1 MGTLK
6 KRVACRRSR
15 NWDETM
21 KRTFESGAATDVGRV
36 RHENEDAYLVLPES
50 GIFAVA
56 DGMGGHQ
63 AGQLASAV
71 VIDAL
76 RKIAEPSSVAEL
88 LTRCRE
94 RLARANDQLLEI
106 AGERGGIVIGA
117 TIAALL
123 AWEGYYACV
132 WSGDSRIYLLRQG
145 EIQQISRDHTEVAE
159 LIAEGIL
166 TAEEAQTWPRRNV
179 ITRAIGVYHEVELE
193 IAQGILEKDD
203 VFIICSDGL
212 TTHVSD
218 AEILELV
225 RGKGVQGACDQL
237 VELTIER
244 GAIDNVTVVIVRYA
258 PRGSTVVFAQDQAP
272 L

>member
-1 MGTLK
+1 
-6 KRVACRRSR
+6 
-15 NWDETM
+15 M
-21 KRTFESGAATDVGRV
+21 KDMTRTFESGAATDVGRV
-36 RHENEDAYLVLPES
+36 RQENEDAYLVLPES

-76 RKIAEPSSVAEL
+76 RRIAEPSSVAEL

-258 PRGSTVVFAQDQAP
+258 PRGSTVVFAQDQTP
-272 L
+272 LADRMHR

>member
-1 MGTLK
+1 
-6 KRVACRRSR
+6 
-15 NWDETM
+15 M
-21 KRTFESGAATDVGRV
+21 KEMMRKFESGAATDVGRV
-36 RHENEDAYLVLPES
+36 RQENEDAYLVLPES

-76 RKIAEPSSVAEL
+76 RRIAEPASVAEL

-94 RLARANDQLLEI
+94 RLALANDQLLEI
-106 AGERGGIVIGA
+106 AADRGGIVIGA
-117 TIAALL
+117 TVAALL

-132 WSGDSRIYLLRQG
+132 WSGDSRIYLLRG
-145 EIQQISRDHTEVAE
+145 GKIQQISRDHTEVAE

-179 ITRAIGVYHEVELE
+179 ITRAIGVYHELE
-193 IAQGILEKDD
+193 IEVAQGVLEKDD
-203 VFIICSDGL
+203 VFVICSDGL

-218 AEILELV
+218 AEILQFARV
-225 RGKGVQGACDQL
+225 KGAQGACDKL
-237 VELTIER
+237 VALTIER
-244 GAIDNVTVVIVRYA
+244 GAVDNVTVVIVRYA

-272 L
+272 LAVRMHR

>member
-1 MGTLK
+1 MKDMTL
-6 KRVACRRSR
+6 
-15 NWDETM
+15 
-21 KRTFESGAATDVGRV
+21 TFESGAATDVGRV

-63 AGQLASAV
+63 AGRLASSI

-76 RKIAEPSSVAEL
+76 RRIAEPSSVAEL
-88 LTRCRE
+88 LARCQE

-106 AGERGGIVIGA
+106 ASERGGIVIGA
-117 TIAALL
+117 TLAALL

-132 WSGDSRIYLLRQG
+132 WSGDSRIYLLRRGQ
-145 EIQQISRDHTEVAE
+145 IQQISRDHTEVAE

-179 ITRAIGVYHEVELE
+179 ITRAIGVYHELEIE

-203 VFIICSDGL
+203 IFIICSDGL

-218 AEILELV
+218 AEILELARV
-225 RGKGVQGACDQL
+225 RGAQGACDRL

-244 GAIDNVTVVIVRYA
+244 GATDNVTVVVVRYA
-258 PRGSTVVFAQDQAP
+258 PRETTVVFARDQAP
-272 L
+272 FRVHR